1 MILNSVSTLVIATLA
16 CFHCLNMK
24 IATRDLNRIYSA
36 PLQKRHY
43 IAAKNMFTL
52 YARPFDAYMRY
63 LCGTGDYPT
72 EVTVKTP
79 SGSIPLTVYSSH
91 DLLTVNEIFCREDY
105 KLDGRDQVIV
115 DFGSNIGISAAYFL
129 SRNTRNFAY
138 LFEPVSRN
146 VQRLTANL
154 KGFEDRYELSS
165 VAIALEAGVVAFGC
179 EKTGRYGGI
188 GKLTDDTIQVEAVA
202 ANDVLG
208 AIIARHGH
216 IDILK
221 IDIETLERQVVENL
235 TVKLAKR
242 ILTCYV
248 EYPFVNN
255 PLSRTHQMVRY
266 GPVAQFR
273 SLTYDA

>member
-1 MILNSVSTLVIATLA
+1 
-16 CFHCLNMK
+16 
-24 IATRDLNRIYSA
+24 
-36 PLQKRHY
+36 
-43 IAAKNMFTL
+43 MFTL

-72 EVTVKTP
+72 EITVKTP
-79 SGSIPLTVYSSH
+79 SGSIALTIYSTH

-105 KLDGRDQVIV
+105 KVDERDRVIV

-129 SRNTRNFAY
+129 SRNSRNFAY

-188 GKLTDDTIQVEAVA
+188 GKQTDDTIQVQAVA
-202 ANDVLG
+202 ANDVLE
-208 AIIARHGH
+208 AIIARHSH

-221 IDIETLERQVVENL
+221 IDIETLERQVIENL
-235 TVKLAKR
+235 TPELAER

-255 PLSRTHQMVRY
+255 PLSGTHRMGRY
-266 GPVAQFR
+266 GRVAQFR
-273 SLTYDA
+273 SLRYPA

>member
-1 MILNSVSTLVIATLA
+1 
-16 CFHCLNMK
+16 MK

-129 SRNTRNFAY
+129 SRNTTNFAY

-154 KGFEDRYELSS
+154 KGFEGRYELSS
-165 VAIALEAGVVAFGC
+165 VAIALEAGAVAFGC

-188 GKLTDDTIQVEAVA
+188 GKLTGDSIQVEAVA
-202 ANDVLG
+202 ANDVLE
-208 AIIARHGH
+208 AIIAKHGH

-221 IDIETLERQVVENL
+221 IDIETLESQVVESL
-235 TVKLAKR
+235 TVKLAER

-248 EYPFVNN
+248 EYPFVHN
-255 PLSRTHQMVRY
+255 PLNRTHQMGRY
-266 GPVAQFR
+266 GRVAQFR
-273 SLTYDA
+273 SLTHHA